1 MRYIIKS
8 KRAIKLMLIFM
19 FLVILPDNAK
29 AEDYQQIVLQLR
41 WQHQFQF
48 AGYYMA
54 QALGYYADE
63 GLDVEIRSA
72 FTPDG
77 KVLNVPKEV
86 AEGRADFGIGAID
99 ILMAEDEKTD
109 FMVVASIFQR
119 SPTEFFMLKDTPYSS
134 PADLARLKI
143 ARRRD
148 DLLDIEL
155 QALLIRE
162 GINPASFPFC
172 DRTGNFQV
180 EDLTSERFDVIPGYL
195 GTINYYAEKKGIKL
209 KHIRP
214 VDYGIDFYGD
224 SIFVRRSLA
233 LTNPE
238 LIERFRR
245 ASLKGWEYALS
256 HPEEVSRYIVEKYYP
271 LAENKQEILEFN
283 LFQAEK
289 VRDFALYP
297 VVQVG
302 NMNPYRWEQIYI
314 TLRSLG
320 LAQDDININDFIF
333 DYENIIESREKQ
345 RQKLVNIFT
354 MVLVVVSMFALT
366 VHLTARRT
374 MAELKL
380 AFEKQ
385 LEENR
390 QKEALIMHQ
399 ARLAAMGEMMAN
411 IAHQWRQPL
420 NNLGLVLTNLEDAY
434 KHDELTPDFMAI
446 SIEKARRLISNLSR
460 TIEDFRDFLNP
471 RTQKE
476 VFYVYEAVVSVLD
489 LMEDNLKFNNIVI
502 EFEKIEMVCA
512 YGYANQY
519 AQAVFNVINN
529 SFEVLKNGL
538 SSDKKIVLR
547 VYRKDKMAVLE
558 VEDNGGGIDEKIGD
572 KIFEIYF
579 TTKEKSKGTG
589 LGLYITKTIIEQK
602 MEGKITWFNTEEG
615 LCMQL
620 AVPAFGGDEDGKCS
634 G

>member
-1 MRYIIKS
+1 MKS
-8 KRAIKLMLIFM
+8 KLAVNLMLIFM
-19 FLVILPDNAK
+19 FLVSLSSEAE
-29 AEDYQQIVLQLR
+29 AEDYQKVVLQLR

-86 AEGRADFGIGAID
+86 AEGRAHFGIGAID

-134 PADLARLKI
+134 PADLAGLKI

-162 GINPASFPFC
+162 GINTASFPFC
-172 DRTGNFQV
+172 DHTGNFQV
-180 EDLTSERFDVIPGYL
+180 EDLTSGRFDVIPGYL
-195 GTINYYAEKKGIKL
+195 GTINYYAKKKGIKL
-209 KHIRP
+209 KYIRP

-233 LTNPE
+233 LTSPE
-238 LIERFRR
+238 LIEKFRR

-289 VRDFALYP
+289 VREFTFYP
-297 VVQVG
+297 VVQAG
-302 NMNPYRWEQIYI
+302 NINPYRWEQMYT
-314 TLRSLG
+314 TLCSLG
-320 LAQDDININDFIF
+320 LAHDDMNINDFIF
-333 DYENIIESREKQ
+333 DYESIKESREKQ
-345 RQKLVNIFT
+345 RQKLINVFT
-354 MVLVVVSMFALT
+354 LVLVVVSMFALT

-385 LEENR
+385 LEENK
-390 QKEALIMHQ
+390 QKEALIIHQ

-434 KHDELTPDFMAI
+434 KHDELTSDFMAA

-476 VFYVYEAVVSVLD
+476 VFYVYEAVVAVLD
-489 LMEDNLKFNNIVI
+489 LMEDNLKFNNIAVK
-502 EFEKIEMVCA
+502 FAKLEMVCA
-512 YGYANQY
+512 YGYSNQY

-529 SFEVLKNGL
+529 SFEALKNNL
-538 SSDKKIVLR
+538 CSDKRIILR
-547 VYRKDKMAVLE
+547 IYEKEGMAVLE
-558 VEDNGGGIDEKIGD
+558 IEDNGGGIDENMGD
-572 KIFEIYF
+572 NIFEIYF
-579 TTKEKSKGTG
+579 TTKHKDKGTG

-602 MEGKITWFNTEEG
+602 MGGKISWHNTEEG

-620 AVPAFGGDEDGKCS
+620 AVPAFDGGEKDGN
-634 G
+634 